1 MRSVAVRAVCSSW
14 EGPPVW
20 EPLERFAAAKGR
32 VDPGGFMWMGSV
44 HLDDGRVLEQY
55 KAVETRRYL
64 RLDRLGHAYRW
75 LGDGIYAPFSSPA
88 AAIDALEIGSVWAP
102 PSAPAPLTT
111 TPPWHE
117 RSGGGRDR

>member
-1 MRSVAVRAVCSSW
+1 M
-14 EGPPVW
+14 W
-20 EPLERFAAAKGR
+20 EPLERFAAATGR
-32 VDPGGFMWMGSV
+32 VDPGRFMWMGSV

-64 RLDRLGHAYRW
+64 RLDRYGHAYRW
-75 LGDGIYAPFSSPA
+75 LGDGLYAPFSSPA
-88 AAIDALEIGSVWAP
+88 AAIDALEIGSLAAP

-111 TPPWHE
+111 TPPWHD